1 MANERGVSWGQP
13 GTKIIE
19 KINYFAQSSSRECPF
34 SPFLGST
41 LRVKNVFEPVCQKLN
56 HFSETVYEILKIS
69 LVAVSFLILGP
80 SSYCLFQY
88 QSKSIFS
95 LANCWLNPFSFDVEV
110 DSSLFFSCFREKN

>member
-1 MANERGVSWGQP
+1 MERVCGMVRP
-13 GTKIIE
+13 GK
-19 KINYFAQSSSRECPF
+19 YVYVGSRVMCVGY
-34 SPFLGST
+34 LQV
-41 LRVKNVFEPVCQKLN
+41 RVKNVFEPVCQKLN

-110 DSSLFFSCFREKN
+110 DTSLFFSCFREKN

>member
-1 MANERGVSWGQP
+1 MEFRRKVGSDERCLVRCEFLRFEDR
-13 GTKIIE
+13 IE
-19 KINYFAQSSSRECPF
+19 NDQKQQKKTRV
-34 SPFLGST
+34 
-41 LRVKNVFEPVCQKLN
+41 RVKNVFEPVCQKLN

-95 LANCWLNPFSFDVEV
+95 LANCWLNPFSLDVEV
-110 DSSLFFSCFREKN
+110 DAS